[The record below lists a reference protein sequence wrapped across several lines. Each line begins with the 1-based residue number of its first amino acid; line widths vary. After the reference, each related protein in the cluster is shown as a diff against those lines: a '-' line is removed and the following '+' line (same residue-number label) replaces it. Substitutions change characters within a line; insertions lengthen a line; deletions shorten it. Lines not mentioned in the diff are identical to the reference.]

1 MMKSLKSVSRIQTLA
16 DQERPLHLY
25 ALGPPEV
32 RLGDYLVT
40 FPTRKTLAL
49 LIYLAIESRPQP
61 REALAALLWPE
72 ASSERSHGSLRN
84 TLDHLQTALR
94 QASGQAQISYLSI
107 THNSLCLNPDADID
121 FDLKTVEHAYT
132 QARADRSSRTLPE
145 GSASLPL
152 LQSAATCQ
160 RGDFLAG
167 FSLGDAPGFDD
178 WAASQREVWHRRLG
192 LILDRLSE
200 IQFAHGEF
208 AGATETASHWIALDA
223 LNEIAYRRKMRAHF
237 AAGERGQAL
246 ETYEACRSILAAEL
260 GVEPEPDTA
269 TLAER
274 IRTQP
279 PLVHHYAHKPPPQP
293 RRTDTSVNYLG
304 SLFAGRNREYQAL
317 IKSYER
323 AADGLP
329 QLVVLRGEVGI
340 GKTRLARKFIHW
352 ASAQGAELLLGS
364 AFESGSHLPFQPLV
378 EALRLR
384 LESEP
389 SLIGLVDEIWL
400 SQLSQL
406 LPELPKHHQNLS
418 PAHVEP
424 PLLETDISQAQ
435 LYEPLVQCTLALAKR
450 APLVLFMDDLQWTD
464 SATLD
469 LLQYA
474 IRRWQDSMARILF
487 LASLRSEALHPSTQ
501 PEPEGSP
508 QGLSQWLERV
518 ARELTP
524 VHIELEQLGECET
537 VQMMQSILSPPEADF
552 AQWLYAETHGQP
564 FYLIETLKDLLE
576 RRVLHPKRR
585 KEGQWTFSV
594 DVEHDLGQAVRVPST
609 VHAVIRSRLNRLSPS
624 AFSLLAG
631 GAVLEHGITFERICA
646 ISNLSEDLALPA
658 LDELISGRLL
668 LETAQPGATSAYA
681 FTNDMLRDVVYTEAG
696 DARRRL
702 FHRRVLEVLEKEGE
716 SAAVLAHHALA
727 AGLAQTAF
735 HYSLAAGREALH
747 LSAVSEA
754 IVHLELALK
763 FVREAAQT
771 EMPDEVD
778 LRDLYTHLYQAY
790 KLAGQMDKALA
801 FDRERKSFL
810 SD

>member
-1 MMKSLKSVSRIQTLA
+1 VAEQA
-16 DQERPLHLY
+16 QPLHLY

-32 RLGDYLVT
+32 RLGENLVV

-49 LIYLAIESRPQP
+49 LIYLAIESGPQP

-72 ASSERSHGSLRN
+72 ASPERSHGSLRN
-84 TLDHLQTALR
+84 TLDHLQTAFRL
-94 QASGQAQISYLSI
+94 ASSQDKISYLTV
-107 THNSLCLNPDADID
+107 THNSLSLNPDADID
-121 FDLKTVEHAYT
+121 FDLQTVERAYL
-132 QARADRSSRTLPE
+132 QARTDRTSRILPE

-152 LQSAATCQ
+152 LQSAAACQ

-178 WAASQREVWHRRLG
+178 WAAIQREVWRRRLG

-200 IQFAHGEF
+200 IQFAHGDL
-208 AGATETASHWIALDA
+208 AGATETASQWIVLDA
-223 LNEIAYRRKMRAHF
+223 LNEVAYRRKMRAHY

-246 ETYEACRSILAAEL
+246 DTFEACRAILTAEL
-260 GVEPEPDTA
+260 GIEPDPDTA
-269 TLAER
+269 VLAER

-279 PLVHHYAHKPPPQP
+279 PLVHSYAHKIPPQP
-293 RRTDTSVNYLG
+293 RRPDTSVNFLG

-317 IKSYER
+317 IKCYER

-352 ASAQGAELLLGS
+352 ATAQGAELLLGS

-384 LESEP
+384 IEGDS
-389 SLIGLVDEIWL
+389 SLLNWVDEIWL
-400 SQLSQL
+400 AQLSQL
-406 LPELPKHHQNLS
+406 LPELRQQNQNLS
-418 PAHVEP
+418 PAPVELP
-424 PLLETDISQAQ
+424 FLDPDVSQAQ
-435 LYEPLVQCTLALAKR
+435 LYEPLAQCMLALAKR
-450 APLVLFMDDLQWTD
+450 APLVLYLDDLQWTD

-474 IRRWQDSMARILF
+474 IRRWKDSTARVLF
-487 LASLRSEALHPSTQ
+487 LASLRSEALHPMTQ
-501 PEPEGSP
+501 SQQTGRPL
-508 QGLSQWLERV
+508 GLIGWLDRV

-524 VHIELEQLGECET
+524 VHIELEPLGKSET
-537 VQMMQSILSPPEADF
+537 VQMMLSILSPPDADF
-552 AQWLYAETHGQP
+552 AQWLYDETHGQP

-576 RRVLHPKRR
+576 RQVLHPKRQ

-594 DVEHDLGQAVRVPST
+594 DVEHDLGQAMRVPST

-631 GAVLEHGITFERICA
+631 SAVLEHRITFERMCT

-668 LETAQPGATSAYA
+668 LETVQPGASSAYA

-702 FHRRVLEVLEKEGE
+702 FHRRALEVLEKEGE

-727 AGLAQTAF
+727 AGLAQAAF

-754 IVHLELALK
+754 IVHLDQALK
-763 FVREAAQT
+763 FVREADQT
-771 EMPDEVD
+771 EMPDEAD
-778 LRDLYTHLYQAY
+778 LRELYTHLYQAY
-790 KLAGQMDKALA
+790 KLAGQMDNALA
-801 FDRERKSFL
+801 IDRERKDVL

>member
-1 MMKSLKSVSRIQTLA
+1 MA
-16 DQERPLHLY
+16 DQALPLHLY

-32 RLGDYLVT
+32 RLGENLVT

-49 LIYLAIESRPQP
+49 LIYLAIESGQQP
-61 REALAALLWPE
+61 REHLAALLWPE
-72 ASSERSHGSLRN
+72 ASPERSHASLRN
-84 TLDHLQTALR
+84 TLDHLHTALR
-94 QASGQAQISYLSI
+94 QASGQAQTSYLSI
-107 THNSLCLNPDADID
+107 THDSLSLNPDADID
-121 FDLKTVEHAYT
+121 IDVQTVERAYAL
-132 QARADRSSRTLPE
+132 ARSDRSNRTLPE

-152 LQSAATCQ
+152 LQSAAACQ

-178 WAASQREVWHRRLG
+178 WAAIQREVWHRRLG

-223 LNEIAYRRKMRAHF
+223 LNEVAYRRKMRAHF

-246 ETYEACRSILAAEL
+246 ETYEACRAILAAEL

-269 TLAER
+269 ALAER

-279 PLVHHYAHKPPPQP
+279 PLARPYDRHVAP
-293 RRTDTSVNYLG
+293 RSQRPDTSVNFLG

-317 IKSYER
+317 LKSYER
-323 AADGLP
+323 AAKGQP
-329 QLVVLRGEVGI
+329 KLVVLRGEVGI

-352 ASAQGAELLLGS
+352 ASTQGAELLLGS

-384 LESEP
+384 LEGDNL
-389 SLIGLVDEIWL
+389 LIDMVDEIWL
-400 SQLSQL
+400 SPLSQL
-406 LPELPKHHQNLS
+406 LPELRQHHLNLS
-418 PAHVEP
+418 PAPVESP
-424 PLLETDISQAQ
+424 HPEADVSQAQ
-435 LYEPLVQCTLALAKR
+435 LYEPLVQCMLALAKR
-450 APLVLFMDDLQWTD
+450 SPLVLFIDDLQWTD

-474 IRRWQDSMARILF
+474 IRRCQDNAARVLF
-487 LASLRSEALHPSTQ
+487 LASLRSEALHPMTQ
-501 PEPEGSP
+501 PQPGGSP
-508 QGLSQWLERV
+508 QGLIQWLESV

-524 VHIELEQLGECET
+524 VHIELEPLGERET
-537 VQMMQSILSPPEADF
+537 VQLMLSILSPADADF
-552 AQWLYAETHGQP
+552 AQWLYDETHGQP
-564 FYLIETLKDLLE
+564 FFLIETLKDLLE
-576 RRVLHPKRR
+576 RSVLHPKRR
-585 KEGQWTFSV
+585 VEGQWTFSV
-594 DVEHDLGQAVRVPST
+594 DVDHNLGQAVRVPST
-609 VHAVIRSRLNRLSPS
+609 VHAVIRSRLNRLSPN

-631 GAVLEHGITFERICA
+631 GAVLEHQITFERICT
-646 ISNLSEDLALPA
+646 ISNLNEDLALPA

-668 LETAQPGATSAYA
+668 LETAQPGVVSSYA

-702 FHRRVLEVLEKEGE
+702 FHRRALEVLETGGE

-727 AGLAQTAF
+727 AELVQAAF
-735 HYSLAAGREALH
+735 HYSLAAGREALR

-754 IVHLELALK
+754 VVHLEIAHQ
-763 FVREAAQT
+763 FVRENT
-771 EMPDEVD
+771 LIEMPDGAE
-778 LRDLYTHLYQAY
+778 LRDLYVQLSRAY
-790 KLAGQMDKALA
+790 KLGGQTEKALDIEA
-801 FDRERKSFL
+801 ERKKL
-810 SD
+810 LLD

>member
-1 MMKSLKSVSRIQTLA
+1 MMKSLKSVTRSHAVAEQA
-16 DQERPLHLY
+16 QPLHLY

-32 RLGDYLVT
+32 RLGENLVT

-49 LIYLAIESRPQP
+49 LIYLAIESGPQP

-72 ASSERSHGSLRN
+72 ASPERSHGSLRN
-84 TLDHLQTALR
+84 TLDHLQKALR
-94 QASGQAQISYLSI
+94 QASGQAQTSYLSV
-107 THNSLCLNPDADID
+107 THNSLSLNPDADIN
-121 FDLKTVEHAYT
+121 FDLKTIERAYML
-132 QARADRSSRTLPE
+132 ARADRSSRILPE
-145 GSASLPL
+145 GSTSLPL
-152 LQSAATCQ
+152 LQSAAACQ
-160 RGDFLAG
+160 RGDFLTG

-178 WAASQREVWHRRLG
+178 WAAIQREVCHRRMS

-208 AGATETASHWIALDA
+208 AGATETASHWIALDL

-260 GVEPEPDTA
+260 SIEPDPDTA
-269 TLAER
+269 ALAER

-279 PLVHHYAHKPPPQP
+279 PLVYPYIHKTPPQP
-293 RRTDTSVNYLG
+293 RRPDTSVNFLG
-304 SLFAGRNREYQAL
+304 SLFTGRNFEYQAL
-317 IKSYER
+317 IKCYER

-340 GKTRLARKFIHW
+340 GKTRLAKKFIHW
-352 ASAQGAELLLGS
+352 ASTQGAELLLGS

-384 LESEP
+384 IEGGS
-389 SLIGLVDEIWL
+389 SLLNLVDEIWL
-400 SQLSQL
+400 SYLSQL
-406 LPELPKHHQNLS
+406 LPELRQHYQNIS
-418 PAHVEP
+418 PAPVEP
-424 PLLETDISQAQ
+424 PFLDLDVSQAQ
-435 LYEPLVQCTLALAKR
+435 LYEPLAQCMLSLAKR

-474 IRRWQDSMARILF
+474 IRRWQDSSARVLF
-487 LASLRSEALHPSTQ
+487 LASLRSEALHPMIQ
-501 PEPEGSP
+501 PQPAGSP
-508 QGLSQWLERV
+508 QGLSQWLDRV

-524 VHIELEQLGECET
+524 VHIELEPLGERET
-537 VQMMQSILSPPEADF
+537 VQMMLSILSPPDADF
-552 AQWLYAETHGQP
+552 AQWLYNETHGQP
-564 FYLIETLKDLLE
+564 FYMIETLKDLLE
-576 RRVLHPKRR
+576 RGVLHPKRR
-585 KEGQWTFSV
+585 VEGQWTFSV

-631 GAVLEHGITFERICA
+631 GAVLEHRITFERMCT

-668 LETAQPGATSAYA
+668 LETVQPGATSAYA

-702 FHRRVLEVLEKEGE
+702 FHRRALEVLEKGGE
-716 SAAVLAHHALA
+716 SAAVLAHHAQA
-727 AGLAQTAF
+727 AGLAQVAF
-735 HYSLAAGREALH
+735 HYSLAAGREALR

-754 IVHLELALK
+754 IVHFERARQ
-763 FVREAAQT
+763 FVREEALP
-771 EMPDEVD
+771 EMPDEAD
-778 LRDLYTHLYQAY
+778 LRDLYIQLSRAY
-790 KLAGQMDKALA
+790 NLAGQAEKVMSIDAE
-801 FDRERKSFL
+801 RERFL
-810 SD
+810 LD